1 MNLGIKYWTISDA
14 GCATKSDSSTAAV
27 RVALQVHRQFGTRFL
42 VDVLKKFGFCSSCS
56 EVQKY
61 ERSAAFHQGTDIRG
75 TVSLD
80 HSWQ

>member
-1 MNLGIKYWTISDA
+1 MNLVMKYWTISDA
-14 GCATKSDSSTAAV
+14 GCVTKSDSSITAV
-27 RVALQVHRQFGTRFL
+27 RVGTTSTSTIWSRSL
-42 VDVLKKFGFCSSCS
+42 VDVLNKFGFCFSYS

-61 ERSAAFHQGTDIRG
+61 EQRTVFHQDTDIRG